1 MCLGITMSGELDD
14 VLQRDLEGKVTWL
27 VSTVNDIDNRVENI
41 ESNHL
46 THIEKEIGLLRK
58 GILIIAGIGLTVL
71 TGMNIL

>member
-1 MCLGITMSGELDD
+1 MSKDLDN

-46 THIEKEIGLLRK
+46 THIEKELSQLRK
-58 GILIIAGIGLTVL
+58 GILLIAGIGLTVL

>member
-1 MCLGITMSGELDD
+1 MSGELDD